1 MIDNLPTDNAASD
14 GPLYTAAPESAN
26 QQTFTTGKTATAQDP
41 ESESDE
47 TTEGDTPPAEEKP
60 KFKAW
65 ERARQKPTHIPYER
79 FHEVN
84 TEKVQ
89 LRSELEQTRA
99 RLAELESKST
109 EIAKVVEPEDLD
121 PADFGSAA
129 EYLAARDKALLAKAH
144 QTWEQSQAEKQQQQA
159 LSQHIEVVGQTFTK
173 NVNEAIARN
182 PEIAEAKEFFDAYA
196 GQLHPQIA
204 YELMIDENVGEL
216 MYDIATDQDLLA
228 QVFRGNP
235 ADVVRMLHK
244 MSAKIDRDA
253 RYGKP
258 TGDDV
263 PARQPAAVPQAL
275 QRDRIAAAVPTSVR
289 PTHKGAP
296 VNIYKHAGAMSLK
309 EYEAATRG
317 K

>member
-14 GPLYTAAPESAN
+14 GPLYTAAPEPAN
-26 QQTFTTGKTATAQDP
+26 QQTFATGTDP
-41 ESESDE
+41 ESTDSDE
-47 TTEGDTPPAEEKP
+47 TTETDTPPAEEKP

-99 RLAELESKST
+99 RLAELEAKST

-121 PADFGSAA
+121 PADFASAA

-144 QTWEQSQAEKQQQQA
+144 QTWEQSQAERQQQQA
-159 LSQHIEVVGQTFTK
+159 MQQHIDTVGQTFTK
-173 NVNEAIARN
+173 NVTEAIARN

-196 GQLHPQIA
+196 GQLHPQVA

-216 MYDIATDQDLLA
+216 MYDIATDQDLLT
-228 QVFRGNP
+228 QIFRGNP
-235 ADVVRMLHK
+235 ADAVRTLHK
-244 MSAKIDRDA
+244 MSARINRDE
-253 RYGKP
+253 RYGNHG
-258 TGDDV
+258 GDDGV
-263 PARQPAAVPQAL
+263 LAPMQRQPVVPQAL
-275 QRDRIAAAVPTSVR
+275 QRDRIAAGLPTTVR
-289 PTHKGAP
+289 PSHKGAP
-296 VNIYKHAGAMSLK
+296 LNVHKHAGQMTLK

-317 K
+317 KK

>member
-14 GPLYTAAPESAN
+14 GPLYTAAPERAAAPSDEVES
-26 QQTFTTGKTATAQDP
+26 TAT
-41 ESESDE
+41 ESDE
-47 TTEGDTPPAEEKP
+47 GQEGDTPPAEEKP

-99 RLAELESKST
+99 RLAELEAKST

-121 PADFGSAA
+121 PADFASAA

-144 QTWEQSQAEKQQQQA
+144 QTWEQSQAERQQQQA
-159 LSQHIEVVGQTFTK
+159 MQQHIDAVGQTFTK
-173 NVNEAIARN
+173 NVSEAIARN

-196 GQLHPQIA
+196 AQLHPQVA

-216 MYDIATDQDLLA
+216 MYDIATDQDLLT
-228 QVFRGNP
+228 QIFRGNP
-235 ADVVRMLHK
+235 ADAVRTLHK
-244 MSAKIDRDA
+244 MSARINRDE
-253 RYGKP
+253 RYGNHG
-258 TGDDV
+258 GDDTV
-263 PARQPAAVPQAL
+263 PAPMQRQPVVPQAL

-296 VNIYKHAGAMSLK
+296 VNIYKHAGQMSLK
-309 EYEAATRG
+309 EYEAARG

>member
-1 MIDNLPTDNAASD
+1 MINTTNQENTASD
-14 GPLYTAAPESAN
+14 GPLYVAPTEQVDKPATSEPAATES
-26 QQTFTTGKTATAQDP
+26 DS
-41 ESESDE
+41 ESEE
-47 TTEGDTPPAEEKP
+47 QPVEQPP

-65 ERARQKPTHIPYER
+65 EKARQKPTHIPYER

-84 TEKVQ
+84 SEKVA
-89 LRSELEQTRA
+89 LRTELEQTRA

-182 PEIAEAKEFFDAYA
+182 PEIAEAKEFFDTYA
-196 GQLHPQIA
+196 NQLHPQVA

-258 TGDDV
+258 AGDDV

-296 VNIYKHAGAMSLK
+296 VNIYKHAGQMSLK
-309 EYEAATRG
+309 EYEAARG

>member
-1 MIDNLPTDNAASD
+1 MEAFGVHGILHGGQDRLHESSVLVIGAGGLGSPAA
-14 GPLYTAAPESAN
+14 L
-26 QQTFTTGKTATAQDP
+26 
-41 ESESDE
+41 
-47 TTEGDTPPAEEKP
+47 
-60 KFKAW
+60 
-65 ERARQKPTHIPYER
+65 
-79 FHEVN
+79 
-84 TEKVQ
+84 
-89 LRSELEQTRA
+89 
-99 RLAELESKST
+99 
-109 EIAKVVEPEDLD
+109 
-121 PADFGSAA
+121 
-129 EYLAARDKALLAKAH
+129 YLAARDKALLAKAH

-173 NVNEAIARN
+173 NVSEAIARN
-182 PEIAEAKEFFDAYA
+182 PEIAEAKEFFDTYA
-196 GQLHPQIA
+196 NQLHPQVA

-258 TGDDV
+258 AGDDV

-296 VNIYKHAGAMSLK
+296 VNIYKHAGQCTSIDLK
-309 EYEAATRG
+309 SAIVVSIIFFLTGNRL
-317 K
+317 

>member
-1 MIDNLPTDNAASD
+1 MTDITNQENTASD
-14 GPLYTAAPESAN
+14 GPLYVAPTEPAEQKPATSEPAATES
-26 QQTFTTGKTATAQDP
+26 DS
-41 ESESDE
+41 ESEE
-47 TTEGDTPPAEEKP
+47 QPVEQKPA
-60 KFKAW
+60 FKAW

-84 TEKVQ
+84 SEKVA

-99 RLAELESKST
+99 RLAELEAKST

-121 PADFGSAA
+121 PADFASAA

-144 QTWEQSQAEKQQQQA
+144 QTWEQSQAERQQQQA
-159 LSQHIEVVGQTFTK
+159 MQQHIDAVSQTFTK
-173 NVNEAIARN
+173 NVSEAIARN

-196 GQLHPQIA
+196 AQLHPQVA

-235 ADVVRMLHK
+235 AYVVRMLHK
-244 MSAKIDRDA
+244 MSARINRDE

-258 TGDDV
+258 TGGDDTV
-263 PARQPAAVPQAL
+263 PAPMQRQPVVPQAL
-275 QRDRIAAAVPTSVR
+275 QRDRIAAAVPTPVR

-296 VNIYKHAGAMSLK
+296 INVYKHAGQMSLK
-309 EYEAATRG
+309 EYEAARG
-317 K
+317 M

>member
-1 MIDNLPTDNAASD
+1 MTDSTNQENTASD
-14 GPLYTAAPESAN
+14 GPLYVAPTEPAN
-26 QQTFTTGKTATAQDP
+26 QQQFATSKP
-41 ESESDE
+41 ESEPAATESDSE
-47 TTEGDTPPAEEKP
+47 SEEQPAEQKP
-60 KFKAW
+60 AFKAW

-84 TEKVQ
+84 SEKVA

-99 RLAELESKST
+99 RLAELEAKST

-121 PADFGSAA
+121 PADFASAA

-144 QTWEQSQAEKQQQQA
+144 QTWEQSQAERQQQQA
-159 LSQHIEVVGQTFTK
+159 MQQHINAVGQTFTK
-173 NVNEAIARN
+173 NVTEAIARN

-196 GQLHPQIA
+196 AQLHPTIA

-258 TGDDV
+258 TGDDMPV
-263 PARQPAAVPQAL
+263 RQPAAVPQAL
-275 QRDRIAAAVPTSVR
+275 QRDSIAAAVPTSVR

-296 VNIYKHAGAMSLK
+296 VNIYKHAGQMSLK
-309 EYEAATRG
+309 EYEAARG